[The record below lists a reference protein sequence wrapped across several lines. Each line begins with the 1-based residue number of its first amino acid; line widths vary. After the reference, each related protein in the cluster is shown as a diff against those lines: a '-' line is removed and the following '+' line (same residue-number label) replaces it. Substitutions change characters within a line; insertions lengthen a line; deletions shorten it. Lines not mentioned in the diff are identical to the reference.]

1 MQYNEGET
9 FEKDDDMKNKMCL
22 SALALAVVTQV
33 ACAATPPAPA
43 TEDWLPEHSFTSG
56 VEGPAVDRDGNLYA
70 VNFERQGTIGVVA
83 DKNSAEILLSLS
95 NDSIGNAIRFNAQG
109 DMFIADY
116 VNHNVLKVSAAD
128 KSVSVFAHD
137 DNMNQPND
145 IVLADSGVI
154 YASDPNWADSTGQL
168 WRVDTDGATQL
179 LEANMGTTNGIEL
192 SPDGRVLYVNESVQR
207 KVWRYDV
214 TPGGDIAN
222 KQLFYSFADF
232 GMDGMS
238 VDVAGNLYIARYG
251 AGQVAV
257 LSPNGELLRTVS
269 LTGQHPTNITFGGD
283 DGKRAFVTMQK
294 RGTIESFV
302 NDLPGSDWA
311 KMHRE

>member
-1 MQYNEGET
+1 M
-9 FEKDDDMKNKMCL
+9 NKITTL
-22 SALALAVVTQV
+22 KLLALVLVLVLVLVTQTQT
-33 ACAATPPAPA
+33 ACTATPPATG

-56 VEGPAVDRDGNLYA
+56 VEGPAVDSAGNIYA
-70 VNFERQGTIGVVA
+70 VNLERQGTIGVMSE
-83 DKNSAEILLSLS
+83 KNSAEVFISL
-95 NDSIGNAIRFNAQG
+95 NGDSIGNAIRFNAAG

-116 VNHNVLKVSAAD
+116 VNHNILKVSAID
-128 KSVSVFAHD
+128 NSVSVFAHD
-137 DNMNQPND
+137 ASMNQPND

-168 WRVDTDGATQL
+168 WRIGTDGTAQL
-179 LEANMGTTNGIEL
+179 LEAGMGTTNGIEL

-207 KVWRYDV
+207 NVWRYDV
-214 TPGGDIAN
+214 SPEGDVTN

-251 AGQVAV
+251 AGEVAV
-257 LSPNGELLRTVS
+257 LSPSGELLRTIP
-269 LTGQHPTNITFGGD
+269 LTGQHPTNIAFGGH

-302 NDLPGSDWA
+302 NDVPGSDWE
-311 KMHRE
+311 KMHRQ